1 MFGSERLM
9 TKIDKEKDLQKAVE
23 NIVKAENLTCSQI
36 KKIFVTK
43 QYQPETTLKEI
54 LYHVNHCIIC
64 QEYVGMNLGIG
75 NSKVLKIWMDENLIP
90 SHKLLTLIDTNS
102 HLKNLEL
109 QGFLNGD
116 KKGKT
121 MRNMNQSRIW
131 GIVEQQFDD
140 LASAKTNSEKLKA
153 LADLRN
159 VAGLMFLL
167 IDNPKAFEEG
177 DTNIQ

>member
-1 MFGSERLM
+1 
-9 TKIDKEKDLQKAVE
+9 
-23 NIVKAENLTCSQI
+23 
-36 KKIFVTK
+36 
-43 QYQPETTLKEI
+43 
-54 LYHVNHCIIC
+54 
-64 QEYVGMNLGIG
+64 
-75 NSKVLKIWMDENLIP
+75 
-90 SHKLLTLIDTNS
+90 
-102 HLKNLEL
+102 
-109 QGFLNGD
+109 
-116 KKGKT
+116 
-121 MRNMNQSRIW
+121 MNQSRIW